1 MSALG
6 TRIHS
11 ITSENV
17 VKYRN
22 EYASLRDPDGR
33 YASFDYCF
41 NYFRRFTTEKGHRPD
56 APEHLQLSTLHLG
69 YYLASWGMLRNS
81 FLRTL
86 SSRALTSTVR
96 AISDVPR
103 SVWNLDVDD
112 YGDNKAV
119 NQILA
124 TKEEIIKALKPNVPT
139 GTLVTKIM
147 LGVFGNVTAFDQ
159 FFRVGTGL
167 NRLNEASIASIHSF
181 YQKFKDEIRE
191 GRRPTLDFSSGQ
203 PTSYIYT
210 NAKVIDMIFFMRRNR
225 E

>member
-11 ITSENV
+11 ITPENV

-41 NYFRRFTTEKGHRPD
+41 NYFRRFTVEKSHRPD
-56 APEHLQLSTLHLG
+56 DPEHLQLSTLHLG

-81 FLRTL
+81 FLRTQ

-112 YGDNKAV
+112 YGDNEAV

-124 TKEEIIKALKPNVPT
+124 TKEKIIKALKPNVPT
-139 GTLVTKIM
+139 ETLVTKIM
-147 LGVFGNVTAFDQ
+147 LGVFGNVPAFDQ
-159 FFRVGTGL
+159 FFRVGTPL
-167 NRLNEASIASIHSF
+167 NRHNEASIASSHSF
-181 YQKFKDEIRE
+181 YQKIKDEIRE